1 MKRTSPNRLSRSFRA
16 VGSLCMA
23 ACLAAGAMLVHGA
36 EREPVRRSAPSAA
49 AETEARVIVKF
60 KADSSAD
67 ASPAHALAARTTA
80 GPQQAQA
87 LSTRLGMALRDG
99 RELGA
104 RSQLVFARGM
114 SSSSLAAALAAQ
126 PDVEYAVV
134 DGRQRALAAPN
145 DPLYAN
151 GQAGTPAV
159 GQWYLRTPDATIV
172 SAINAVSAWDVTTGH
187 SSVVVAVLD
196 TGIRPEH
203 PDLQGK
209 VLPGYDF
216 IHDTPT
222 ANDGDGRDADPS
234 DPGDGVTQADID
246 AQVPGC
252 TASDIG
258 DSSWHG
264 TQTAG
269 LIGAATNNGVGMAS
283 VGRDIRVLP
292 VRVLGKCGGY
302 DSDIQD
308 AMRWAAGIA
317 VAGVPANANPAKV
330 INLSLGSTGAC
341 NAMYQDVVNQ
351 LTAAGVVVVAAAGND
366 GLAVGTPAN
375 CSGVVAVAGVRQA
388 GTKVGFSDLGPQV
401 TIAAPGGNC
410 VNLQGA
416 CLFPLLT
423 TSNSGTAG
431 PAASI
436 YTDGLAHPSV
446 GTSFSAPLVA
456 GTAALMLS
464 ANRDLTPAQLIA
476 ALKASARAFP
486 SSGAPAGVTAC
497 KAPSATA
504 QTGECYCT
512 TTTCG
517 AGLLDASA
525 AVASVAKLTANV
537 YAPVAS
543 AVGADISV
551 DGTGSVATAAT
562 PIVAYQWAITGGTGT
577 AAFTSATNVPTA
589 TLVAS
594 VAGTVTVSLTVTD
607 SANQSNTG
615 TTTLSIGDVPVTPPA
630 AAGGDGGGG
639 GAFDPLWLAGV
650 LLAAFVLSWSSRRER
665 TRQNLG
671 RAHRTSGR

>member
-1 MKRTSPNRLSRSFRA
+1 MNRTSLNQTVRA
-16 VGSLCMA
+16 VGSLGLA
-23 ACLAAGAMLVHGA
+23 ACLALGAALAHGA
-36 EREPVRRSAPSAA
+36 ERAPARKPATAAA

-60 KADSSAD
+60 KSDSTLTR
-67 ASPAHALAARTTA
+67 ALAVRPSG
-80 GPQQAQA
+80 GPQNAQA
-87 LSTRLGMALRDG
+87 LSARLGMALRDG

-104 RSQLVFARGM
+104 RSQLVFASGV
-114 SSSSLAAALAAQ
+114 SSAALAARLAAQ

-145 DPLYAN
+145 DPLYPA
-151 GQAGTPAV
+151 GQLGTPVA

-172 SAINAVSAWDVTTGH
+172 SAINAVSAWDVTTGR

-209 VLPGYDF
+209 LFPGYDF

-246 AQVPGC
+246 NQVPGC
-252 TASDIG
+252 TTSDIA

-269 LIGAATNNGVGMAS
+269 LIGAATNNGTGMAS
-283 VGRDIRVLP
+283 AGRDIRVLP
-292 VRVLGKCGGY
+292 LRVLGKCGGY

-308 AMRWAAGIA
+308 AMRWAAGMT

-330 INLSLGSTGAC
+330 INLSLGSQAVC
-341 NAMYQDVVNQ
+341 SASYQDLVNQ
-351 LTAAGVVVVAAAGND
+351 LTAAGVLVVAAAGNE
-366 GLAVGTPAN
+366 GLAVGTPGN
-375 CSGVVAVAGVRQA
+375 CSGVLAVAGVRHA
-388 GTKVGFSDLGPQV
+388 GTKVGYSDLGPEV
-401 TIAAPGGNC
+401 GIAAPAGNC
-410 VNLQGA
+410 VNLAGT

-423 TSNSGTAG
+423 TANSGTAG
-431 PAASI
+431 PIASI
-436 YTDGLAHPSV
+436 YTDGGNNASI

-464 ANRDLTPAQLIA
+464 ANRTLTPAQLIA
-476 ALKASARAFP
+476 ALKASARPFP
-486 SSGAPAGVTAC
+486 TSGAPAGVTAC
-497 KAPSATA
+497 KAPTSTP
-504 QTGECYCT
+504 QDGECYCT

-517 AGLLDASA
+517 AGMLDASA

-543 AVGADISV
+543 TVGTGISV
-551 DGTGSVATAAT
+551 DGTGSVATAAN
-562 PIVAYQWAITGGTGT
+562 PIVTYQWAIVGGSGT
-577 AAFTSATNVPTA
+577 AAFTSATNVQTA

-594 VAGTVTVSLTVTD
+594 VAGSVTVSLTVTD
-607 SANQSNTG
+607 SANNSDTS
-615 TTTLSIGDVPVTPPA
+615 TATLAVTDAPVTPPA
-630 AAGGDGGGG
+630 TGDGGGG
-639 GAFDPLWLAGV
+639 GGGGALDPLWLAGV
-650 LLAAFVLSWSSRRER
+650 LLAALVLSWSRRSSRLRLAR
-665 TRQNLG
+665 IRQSLCRG
-671 RAHRTSGR
+671 RRLSGR